1 MLKYIQLQINN
12 VLEAA
17 GRSPKRDKGTCTIV
31 DFLDDQNM
39 NYNTVLICPY
49 IKTQN
54 DNLIKSITSARYIWN
69 KTFKYIKA
77 VPNPLRDEV

>member
-17 GRSPKRDKGTCTIV
+17 GRKPKFDKATCTIV

-39 NYNTVLICPY
+39 NYNTVLICP
-49 IKTQN
+49 
-54 DNLIKSITSARYIWN
+54 
-69 KTFKYIKA
+69 
-77 VPNPLRDEV
+77 